1 VALPSEIS
9 EGRHEFPP
17 RSDVP
22 EGHRSAA
29 AQLGLEVEGQ
39 ESMENVVGQK
49 SQ

>member
-1 VALPSEIS
+1 MNF
-9 EGRHEFPP
+9 R
-17 RSDVP
+17 RDQMYP

-29 AQLGLEVEGQ
+29 AQLGLEVAGQ